1 MFNCWGWLKSPGSRW
16 PGDTLTNM
24 RVAIVA
30 ESFLPQVNGV
40 TNSVLRML
48 EHLRATGQDAFVIAP
63 ADGSATP
70 RHYAGFPVLTVPSVG
85 LPGYPDVRVVGTTTY
100 AMAKML
106 DDHGPDVVHL
116 AAPFMMGY
124 KAGLAAAHLG
134 LPSVAIYQTEIPT
147 YAARYG
153 VPHLEPVL
161 WRRMRLAHSLA
172 TLNFAP
178 STFARDQLVKH
189 GIPRVGI
196 WARGV
201 DSVRFDPAKR
211 SEELHREWAPNGEK
225 IIGYM
230 GRLAAE
236 KRVEDL
242 RVLADLRGTRLVIIG
257 GGPLRD
263 QLERQLP
270 DAVFTGPK
278 SGDDLAISLATF
290 DLFVHTGELET
301 FGQTIQ
307 EAQAS
312 GVPVIAPRRGG
323 PIDLVSPS
331 HTGWLYEP
339 GDLAGLRAH
348 VEDLIG
354 DDVKRAHLSQ
364 TCRETVKHRTWDA
377 ICGQLV
383 DHYRHAIHA
392 AAQSAQPQPLITA
405 L

>member
-1 MFNCWGWLKSPGSRW
+1 
-16 PGDTLTNM
+16 M

-40 TNSVLRML
+40 TNSVLRVL
-48 EHLRATGQDAFVIAP
+48 EHLRATGHDAFVVAP
-63 ADGSATP
+63 NDPGKTP
-70 RHYAGFPVLTVPSVG
+70 RQYAGFPVITIPSVG
-85 LPGYPDVRVVGTTTY
+85 LPGYSDVRVVGTTTF
-100 AMAKML
+100 AMAKIL
-106 DDHGPDVVHL
+106 DDHDPDVVHL

-124 KAGLAAAHLG
+124 KGALAAAHLG
-134 LPSVAIYQTEIPT
+134 LPSVAIYQTEVPT

-161 WRRMRLAHSLA
+161 WRRLRLTHSLA

-178 STFARDQLVKH
+178 STYARDQLVKQ

-201 DSVRFDPAKR
+201 DSVRFHPDKR
-211 SEELHREWAPNGEK
+211 SEELRRTWAPNGER
-225 IIGYM
+225 IVGYM

-236 KRVEDL
+236 KQVGDL
-242 RVLADLRGTRLVIIG
+242 RVLNDLPNTRLVVIG

-263 QLERQLP
+263 SLEKQLP
-270 DAVFTGPK
+270 QAIFTGPK
-278 SGDDLAISLATF
+278 SGEDLAISLASF
-290 DLFVHTGELET
+290 DVFVHTGELET

-339 GDLAGLRAH
+339 GDLEGLRGYVA
-348 VEDLIG
+348 DLVG
-354 DDVKRAHLSQ
+354 DDAKRAAFAR
-364 TCRETVKHRTWDA
+364 TCRATVEHRTWPA
-377 ICGQLV
+377 LCGQLLG
-383 DHYRHAIHA
+383 HYERAIQLA
-392 AAQSAQPQPLITA
+392 SQSAERQPLITA

>member
-1 MFNCWGWLKSPGSRW
+1 
-16 PGDTLTNM
+16 M

-40 TNSVLRML
+40 TNSVLRVL
-48 EHLRATGQDAFVIAP
+48 EHLRATGHDAFVIAP
-63 ADGSATP
+63 NDPGRTP
-70 RHYAGFPVLTVPSVG
+70 RQYLGYPVITIPSIA
-85 LPGYPDVRVVGTTTY
+85 LPGYSDVRVVGTTTF
-100 AMAKML
+100 AMAKIL

-124 KAGLAAAHLG
+124 KGALAAAHLG
-134 LPSVAIYQTEIPT
+134 LPSVAIYQTEVPT

-161 WRRMRLAHSLA
+161 WRRVRLTHSLA

-178 STFARDQLVKH
+178 STYAREQLIKQ

-201 DSVRFDPAKR
+201 DSVRFHPDKR
-211 SEELHREWAPNGEK
+211 SDELRRQWAPNGEK
-225 IIGYM
+225 IVGYM

-236 KRVEDL
+236 KQVEDL
-242 RVLADLRGTRLVIIG
+242 RVLKDLPGTRLVVIG
-257 GGPLRD
+257 DGPMRD
-263 QLERQLP
+263 QLEKMLP
-270 DAVFTGPK
+270 DAVFTGRK
-278 SGDDLAISLATF
+278 MGEDLAVSLASF
-290 DLFVHTGELET
+290 DVFVHTGELET

-339 GDLAGLRAH
+339 GDLPGMRAH
-348 VEDLIG
+348 VADLVG
-354 DDVKRAHLSQ
+354 DDAKRAAFSR
-364 TCRETVKHRTWDA
+364 TCRATVETRTWSA

-383 DHYRHAIHA
+383 GHYENAIHA